1 MNTNKRRNTQ
11 EWLVNTHIYVI
22 AAPMVDGHPIVRI
35 AHNSETVGSRAA
47 MMVLNVEERPRAILR
62 WRRSQKDV
70 RVGGAA
76 CVRASRQHPCLDVL

>member
-11 EWLVNTHIYVI
+11 EWLVNTHIYMI
-22 AAPMVDGHPIVRI
+22 AAPMVDGHSIVRI

-47 MMVLNVEERPRAILR
+47 MMVLNVEERPRAILC
-62 WRRSQKDV
+62 WRGSQKDV

-76 CVRASRQHPCLDVL
+76 CVRTSRQHPCLDVL